1 MGTPAKKR
9 KPADAKSRADLSR
22 VPSPRTHKPLFGLI
36 FFVMVISGQLFIS
49 SEVFGASPPKSIVHC
64 DIEFSK
70 LSNGGELTPR
80 SELISTHLHMQFT
93 SPRENTKWINR
104 AKKANPKSGVMF
116 GDIEFSV
123 LQKINTM
130 TNDKNLA
137 TAITNKHKDLT
148 FRALEKIQKKYAKDY
163 DIELYSDFKSAR
175 FALVPHRSLSQTRAK
190 LEESIRADL
199 AKMFDDVNEEFV
211 GFIKKSGLE
220 VDKNS
225 ADWFRGGLGVT
236 ADEANFAAR
245 TSRDMGGPNQL
256 RDFENPEIQK
266 NLATYQKWA
275 EAMRQA
281 DLITD
286 PTLAPLL
293 DGAFLKADV
302 LDIVKKNPMP
312 SEARARLKAKYG
324 ADVDEVRIER
334 LYTYNEIIDK
344 FAPGIHVAERKVAS
358 LEKAEFGGLSAD
370 FSGLGAQNRDATARA
385 LAEGKDL
392 REAIALS
399 RRNEQQVTDR
409 FKASTAA
416 FKKIIDRYLT
426 STISSGDD
434 FVGSAPAALSIETK
448 NKLVNEVAGLPVPS
462 AQRLSFLGAGVS
474 SSERN
479 VVAAHGEAIEKI
491 LRQEL
496 EGRVPMTKL
505 REVVFGV
512 DMRGLSAGQ
521 GDVALITG
529 EGSRAALTP
538 GERKEIQSAFERAIE
553 AFNKKPEREA
563 AIKHYIAK

>member
-1 MGTPAKKR
+1 MPAKNR
-9 KPADAKSRADLSR
+9 SSPNAKSRVDLSR
-22 VPSPRTHKPLFGLI
+22 ARVSFHGPFTRLFELV
-36 FFVMVISGQLFIS
+36 FLAMVVTGSLFT
-49 SEVFGASPPKSIVHC
+49 SEKVFGASPPKSIVHC

-70 LSNGGELTPR
+70 LSHGGKLTPR

-93 SPRENTKWINR
+93 SALENSKWMNR
-104 AKKANPKSGVMF
+104 AKKSTPKSGVMF

-148 FRALEKIQKKYAKDY
+148 FRALEKIQKKYGTNY

-175 FALVPHRSLSQTRAK
+175 FALVPHRKLSEPRAK
-190 LEESIRADL
+190 LEEAMRADL

-211 GFIKKSGLE
+211 GFIKKAGLE
-220 VDKNS
+220 VDQNS

-286 PTLAPLL
+286 PTLSPLL
-293 DGAFLKADV
+293 DGAFVKADV
-302 LDIVKKNPMP
+302 LDIIKKNPVP

-324 ADVDEVRIER
+324 ADIDDVRIER

-399 RRNEQQVTDR
+399 RRNEQQVTDQ

-416 FKKIIDRYLT
+416 FKKIMDRYLT
-426 STISSGDD
+426 GTISSGDD
-434 FVGSAPAALSIETK
+434 FVGNAPAVLSNEIK
-448 NKLVNEVAGLPVPS
+448 KKLVVEVAGLPTPS
-462 AQRLSFLGAGVS
+462 AQRLSFIGAGVNS
-474 SSERN
+474 AERN
-479 VVAAHGEAIEKI
+479 LVAAHGEAIEKI

-496 EGRVPMTKL
+496 EGRVSMTKL

-521 GDVALITG
+521 GDVALFTG

-538 GERKEIQSAFERAIE
+538 TERQEIQAAFERAIE
-553 AFNKKPEREA
+553 AFNKKPERELLS
-563 AIKHYIAK
+563 KHYVAK